1 MAPKSRLD
9 EMLCLRGLARD
20 RREARGLILSGRVF
34 VEGRRIDKAGSPVA
48 ADAEI
53 RLAASDPYV
62 SRGGV
67 KLEGALRC
75 FRLDVEGKACVDLG
89 SSTGG
94 FTDCLLQRGA
104 SRVYAFDVGRG
115 LLDWRL
121 RNDPRVRVREGF
133 HVRELRPSDVT
144 DPVDLITA
152 DLSFIS
158 LVQILPA
165 LKRFPDAQFL
175 LLVKPQF
182 EAPRE
187 EVEPGGVVRGGARQ
201 WRVVSGFVRRAE
213 ADGFRLL
220 GIAPSFLKGQKG
232 NQEYFVL
239 LEARKR

>member
-1 MAPKSRLD
+1 
-9 EMLCLRGLARD
+9 MLRLRGLARD
-20 RREARGLILSGRVF
+20 RREARGLILSGRIL
-34 VEGRRIDKAGSPVA
+34 VEGRRIDKAGAPVDA
-48 ADAEI
+48 GAEI
-53 RLAASDPYV
+53 RVAPADPYV
-62 SRGGV
+62 SRGGI
-67 KLEGALRC
+67 KMEGALRC
-75 FRLDVEGKACVDLG
+75 FGLDVEGNVCVDLG

-121 RNDPRVRVREGF
+121 RNDPRVQVREGF
-133 HVRELRPSDVT
+133 HVRELRPSDAPE
-144 DPVDLITA
+144 PVDLITA

-187 EVEPGGVVRGGARQ
+187 QVEPGGVVRGVARQ

-220 GIAPSFLKGQKG
+220 GIAPSLLKGQKG

-239 LEARKR
+239 LEARNR